1 MSVHIPVI
9 DTCPE
14 TDYLAEK
21 RLALPREYGRH
32 LVMLRLCLGGCD
44 DGR

>member
-21 RLALPREYGRH
+21 RLALPREYGRPLGH
-32 LVMLRLCLGGCD
+32 AATLLR
-44 DGR
+44 RV